1 MIMNGTIASVGDLGN
16 STPTQQTYKLKLT
29 KGTINIY
36 ITVCSNSI
44 SSIQQLA
51 TYIATN
57 GNYGE
62 FKFDSTYYA
71 SMTINCDQSCFQ
83 RTYGSD
89 YKSVSLSLYVYR
101 TRTTGAWSQ
110 YSQYV
115 TCTHINVGTTS
126 PRITDEFTIDSGSG
140 WSLQY
145 V

>member
-1 MIMNGTIASVGDLGN
+1 MNGTIASVGDLGN
-16 STPTQQTYKLKLT
+16 TTPTQQTYKLKLS
-29 KGTINIY
+29 KGALNIY
-36 ITVCSNSI
+36 VSVSSNSI

-51 TYIATN
+51 SYIAIK

-71 SMTINCDQSCFQ
+71 SMSINCDQSCFQ

-89 YKSVSLSLYVYR
+89 YKSMPLSMYVYR

-110 YSQYV
+110 YTDYV
-115 TCTHINVGTTS
+115 TCTHINFGSST
-126 PRITDEFTIDSGSG
+126 PRITDELTISSGSG
-140 WSLQY
+140 WSIQY